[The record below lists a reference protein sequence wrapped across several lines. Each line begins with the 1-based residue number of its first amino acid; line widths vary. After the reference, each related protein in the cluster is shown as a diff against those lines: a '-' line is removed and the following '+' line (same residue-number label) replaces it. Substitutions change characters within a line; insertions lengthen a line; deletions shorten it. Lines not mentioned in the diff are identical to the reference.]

1 MADYLGTDDDDI
13 IDASELPSD
22 VTNILPGEGDD
33 TVINAGSQH
42 TINSGPG
49 NDNISGKNTA
59 YLLWRGNEGA
69 TINLKE
75 GWSDDGYGTR
85 DQLSGIQT
93 IHGSGKGDIFYG
105 TSEYEKYFSI
115 GGDNILYMGG
125 GDDRVS
131 YPGGNSEDYTISL
144 VGEEIHVIGPQFK
157 DIIVGGRYI
166 EFMDDNKII
175 DTSYLTNNIQSEEIN
190 VVYSFTDNTMTEEY
204 TYAGVTN
211 PPQLLGWFPS
221 KVFLFD
227 VDLDGNKDVII
238 PMAKGYAQVGDYS
251 TYTPFIALT
260 VNDGKLEYNENI
272 NSYMPVAN
280 TAGRAKSI
288 FLKATESEAII
299 TANVYN
305 ASGVKDLS
313 LKPYSQLRLTQNI
326 ENRIDPIDIFPTLPD
341 STEDFPLAEN
351 AHSLAVGDIN
361 GDGLDD
367 IYIGR
372 IGSYSGVSD
381 DEGYELIQNSEG
393 SFELSRQDIYKKI
406 HRWPLAN
413 EEKIDHINGGKAKN
427 MHLDSELFDVN
438 NDGFSDLLVGF
449 GHGSASS
456 KLFIN
461 NNGKFTEDNMIEMPD
476 SIYGVDNQMHLTT
489 LIADFDSD
497 NDLDFVTVW
506 TRYEPYYGGYYLQVN
521 QNDGL
526 GNFKDI
532 TDSISNDAFKDAYN
546 GRLTWVEPWQI
557 IDINNDGHL
566 DIVGARSSYTP
577 LLYIN
582 DGLARFFI
590 QEVGVEEIRGMPH
603 AWGDFDKDNKIEYVV
618 FENSANSDKTESTFS
633 FIHYELK
640 KEIGTGPDFIN
651 TADQGIPGFNEKYYL
666 NENSS
671 AKEAVDAGTYAT
683 GLEHYLAE
691 GKEAGL
697 NIFAPFTKVHGYSG
711 DDTIILREGDETA
724 FGYAGKDT
732 FEGGAGNDIIDGGAG
747 VDTAIYKDSSSA
759 YTLTTNDDGTVSIVH
774 TSPSESFINE
784 GSDTLISIEKMQFS
798 DKTISKTSLKYQ
810 LSETVDSS
818 ENILSAHTEEVLS
831 GTLNFNKGDN
841 IIILDGQG
849 KTYRGLE
856 GNDTYFVSQL
866 LPKSGKV
873 SITDTEGSNIIQ
885 LPVNTY
891 VEKSLFTKNAAR
903 LTLEDGREITISGAD
918 KFSYNVGGNIT
929 KGDKGTDLT
938 FTEFAEVF
946 GVYDILNSSGAQ
958 TGEISDMYII

>member
-1 MADYLGTDDDDI
+1 MSDYLGTDDDDI

-22 VTNILPGEGDD
+22 VINILPGEGND

-85 DQLSGIQT
+85 DQLSGVET

-105 TSEYEKYFSI
+105 TSGYEKYFST

-125 GDDRVS
+125 GDDKVS
-131 YPGGNSEDYTISL
+131 YPGGNSKDYTISL

-157 DIIVGGRYI
+157 DIIVDGRYI
-166 EFMDDNKII
+166 EFMDDDKII
-175 DTSYLTNNIQSEEIN
+175 DTSYLTNNIQSEEIKII
-190 VVYSFTDNTMTEEY
+190 YSFTDNTMTEEY

-211 PPQLLGWFPS
+211 PPQLIGWSPA
-221 KVFLFD
+221 KPILFD
-227 VDLDGNKDVII
+227 VNLDGIKDVIL

-251 TYTPFIALT
+251 TYTSFIALT
-260 VNDGKLEYNENI
+260 VRDGELEYNENI

-280 TAGRAKSI
+280 AAGRSKSI
-288 FLKATESEAII
+288 FLKATESEAIL

-341 STEDFPLAEN
+341 STEDFPLAED
-351 AHSLAVGDIN
+351 AHSIAVGDIN

-367 IYIGR
+367 IYIGKT
-372 IGSYSGVSD
+372 GSYSGALDV
-381 DEGYELIQNSEG
+381 EGYELLQNSDG
-393 SFELSRQDIYKKI
+393 LFELNKQDIYKKI
-406 HRWPLAN
+406 HRWPLTN
-413 EEKIDHINGGKAKN
+413 EEKTDHINGGIAKN
-427 MHLDSELFDVN
+427 MHLDSALFDAN
-438 NDGFSDLLVGF
+438 NDGFSDLLIGF

-476 SIYGVDNQMHLTT
+476 SIYGPDNQMHLET
-489 LIADFDSD
+489 LIADFDGD
-497 NDLDFVTVW
+497 NDLDVVTVW
-506 TRYEPYYGGYYLQVN
+506 TRYEPYYGGYYLQIN

-526 GNFKDI
+526 GNFIDI
-532 TDSISNDAFKDAYN
+532 TDSISNDAYKDAYN
-546 GRLTWVEPWQI
+546 GRLTWIDPWQI

-566 DIVGARSSYTP
+566 DIVGARTSETP

-590 QEVGVEEIRGMPH
+590 QEVGVEQVKGKPYV
-603 AWGDFDKDNKIEYVV
+603 WGDFDNDNKIEYVV
-618 FENSANSDKTESTFS
+618 FENSADSDKTESTSS

-651 TADQGIPGFNEKYYL
+651 AADQGIPGFNEKYYL

-671 AKEAVDAGTYAT
+671 AKEVVDAGTYAT

-697 NIFAPFTKVHGYSG
+697 YIFAPFTKVHGYSG
-711 DDTIILREGDETA
+711 DDIIVLREGDETA

-747 VDTAIYKDSSSA
+747 VDTAIYKDASST
-759 YTLTTNDDGTVSIVH
+759 YTLTSNDNGTVSVVH
-774 TSPSESFINE
+774 SSPSEGFTDE
-784 GSDTLISIEKMQFS
+784 GSDTLTDIEKMQFS
-798 DKTISKTSLKYQ
+798 DKILSKTSLKYQ
-810 LSETVDSS
+810 LSETVNSS
-818 ENILSAHTEEVLS
+818 ENILSAHTEDVLS

-873 SITDTEGSNIIQ
+873 SITDTEGSNTIQ
-885 LPVNTY
+885 LPYNTY
-891 VEKSLFTKNAAR
+891 VDKSLFTKNAAR

-929 KGDKGTDLT
+929 SGTKGTDLN

>member
-1 MADYLGTDDDDI
+1 MADYNGTDEDDF

-22 VTNILPGEGDD
+22 VTAILPGEGDD

-85 DQLSGIQT
+85 DQLSGVET

-105 TSEYEKYFSI
+105 TSKYEKYFAI
-115 GGDNILYMGG
+115 GGDNTLYMGG
-125 GDDRVS
+125 GDDKVS
-131 YPGGNSEDYTISL
+131 YPAGNSEDYTISL

-166 EFMDDNKII
+166 EFMDDDKII
-175 DTSYLTNNIQSEEIN
+175 DTSYLTNNIQSEEIK
-190 VVYSFTDNTMTEEY
+190 VIYSFTDNTLTEEY

-211 PPQLLGWFPS
+211 PPQLIGWSPS
-221 KVFLFD
+221 KPFLFD
-227 VDLDGNKDVII
+227 IDLDGIKDII
-238 PMAKGYAQVGDYS
+238 LPMAKGYAQVGDYS
-251 TYTPFIALT
+251 TYTSFIALT
-260 VNDGKLEYNENI
+260 VRDGELEYNENI
-272 NSYMPVAN
+272 NSYMPIAN
-280 TAGRAKSI
+280 ASGRSKSI
-288 FLKATESEAII
+288 FLKATETEAVF

-305 ASGVKDLS
+305 SSGVKDLS

-351 AHSLAVGDIN
+351 AHSIAVGDIN

-367 IYIGR
+367 IYIGK
-372 IGSYSGVSD
+372 IGSYSGASD
-381 DEGYELIQNSEG
+381 IEGYELLQNSDG
-393 SFELSRQDIYKKI
+393 LFELNNQDIYKKI
-406 HRWPLAN
+406 HQWPLTN
-413 EEKIDHINGGKAKN
+413 IEKTDHINGGIAKN
-427 MHLDSELFDVN
+427 KHLDSALFDAN
-438 NDGFSDLLVGF
+438 NDGYNDLLVGF

-461 NNGKFTEDNMIEMPD
+461 NDGNFTEDNMIEMPD
-476 SIYGVDNQMHLTT
+476 SIYGPDNQMHLET

-506 TRYEPYYGGYYLQVN
+506 TRYEPYYGGYYLQIN

-532 TDSISNDAFKDAYN
+532 TDSISNDAYKDAYN
-546 GRLTWVEPWQI
+546 GRLTWIDPWQI

-566 DIVGARSSYTP
+566 DIVGARSSETP

-582 DGLARFFI
+582 DGLSRFFI
-590 QEVGVEEIRGMPH
+590 KEVGVEQIRGKPY
-603 AWGDFDKDNKIEYVV
+603 AWGDFDEDNKIEYIV
-618 FENSANSDKTESTFS
+618 FENSANSDKTESTSS

-691 GKEAGL
+691 GKDAGL
-697 NIFAPFTKVHGYSG
+697 KTFAPFTKVHGYSG
-711 DDTIILREGDETA
+711 DDTIILREGNETA

-732 FEGGAGNDIIDGGAG
+732 IEGGAGNDIIDGGKG
-747 VDTAIYKDSSSA
+747 VDTAIYKDTSSA
-759 YTLTTNDDGTVSIVH
+759 YTLTANDDGTVSVVH
-774 TSPSESFINE
+774 SSPSEGFTDE
-784 GSDTLISIEKMQFS
+784 GSDTLTSIEKMQFS
-798 DKTISKTSLKYQ
+798 DKILSKTSLKYQ
-810 LSETVDSS
+810 LSETIDSS
-818 ENILSAHTEEVLS
+818 ENILSAHTEDVLS

-856 GNDTYFVSQL
+856 GDDTYFVSQL
-866 LPKSGKV
+866 LPKDGKV
-873 SITDTEGSNIIQ
+873 SITDTEGSNTIQ
-885 LPVNTY
+885 LPPNTY
-891 VEKSLFTKNAAR
+891 VDKSLFTKNATR

-929 KGDKGTDLT
+929 DGTKGTDLT

-958 TGEISDMYII
+958 TGEISDLYVI

>member
-1 MADYLGTDDDDI
+1 MADYNGTDEDDF

-22 VTNILPGEGDD
+22 VTDILPGEGDD

-85 DQLSGIQT
+85 DQLSGVET

-105 TSEYEKYFSI
+105 TSRYEKYFAI
-115 GGDNILYMGG
+115 GGDNTLYMGG
-125 GDDRVS
+125 GDDKVS
-131 YPGGNSEDYTISL
+131 YPAGNSEDYTISL

-166 EFMDDNKII
+166 EFMDDDKII
-175 DTSYLTNNIQSEEIN
+175 DTSYLTNNIQSEEIK
-190 VVYSFTDNTMTEEY
+190 VIYSFTDNTMTEEY

-211 PPQLLGWFPS
+211 PPQLIGWSPS
-221 KVFLFD
+221 KPFLFD
-227 VDLDGNKDVII
+227 IDLDGIKDVIL

-251 TYTPFIALT
+251 TYTSFIALT
-260 VNDGKLEYNENI
+260 VRDGELEYNENI
-272 NSYMPVAN
+272 NSYMPIAN
-280 TAGRAKSI
+280 ASGRSKSI
-288 FLKATESEAII
+288 FLKATETEAVF

-305 ASGVKDLS
+305 PSGVKDLS

-326 ENRIDPIDIFPTLPD
+326 EKRIDPIDIFPTLPD

-351 AHSLAVGDIN
+351 AHSIAVGDIN

-367 IYIGR
+367 IYIGK
-372 IGSYSGVSD
+372 IGSYSGASD
-381 DEGYELIQNSEG
+381 IEGYELLQNSDG
-393 SFELSRQDIYKKI
+393 LFELNNQDIYKKI
-406 HRWPLAN
+406 HQWPLTN
-413 EEKIDHINGGKAKN
+413 IEKTDHINGGIAKN
-427 MHLDSELFDVN
+427 KHLDSALFDAN
-438 NDGFSDLLVGF
+438 NDGYNDLLVGF

-461 NNGKFTEDNMIEMPD
+461 NDGNFTEDNMIEMPD
-476 SIYGVDNQMHLTT
+476 SIYGPDNQMHLET

-506 TRYEPYYGGYYLQVN
+506 TRYEPYYGGYYLQIN

-532 TDSISNDAFKDAYN
+532 TDSISNDAYKDAYN
-546 GRLTWVEPWQI
+546 GRLTWIDPWQI

-566 DIVGARSSYTP
+566 DIVGARSSETP

-582 DGLARFFI
+582 DGLSRFFI
-590 QEVGVEEIRGMPH
+590 KEVGVEQIRGKPY
-603 AWGDFDKDNKIEYVV
+603 AWGDFDEDNKIEYIV
-618 FENSANSDKTESTFS
+618 FENSANSDKTESTSS

-697 NIFAPFTKVHGYSG
+697 KTFAPFTKVHGYSG
-711 DDTIILREGDETA
+711 DDTIVLREGNETA

-732 FEGGAGNDIIDGGAG
+732 FEGGAGNDVIDGGKG

-759 YTLTTNDDGTVSIVH
+759 YTLKANDDGTVSVVH
-774 TSPSESFINE
+774 ASPSEGFTDE
-784 GSDTLISIEKMQFS
+784 GSDTLTSIEKMQFS
-798 DKTISKTSLKYQ
+798 DKTLSKTSLKYE
-810 LSETVDSS
+810 LSETIDSS
-818 ENILSAHTEEVLS
+818 ENILSAHTEDVLS

-856 GNDTYFVSQL
+856 GDDTYFVSQL
-866 LPKSGKV
+866 LPKDGKV
-873 SITDTEGSNIIQ
+873 SITDTEGSNTIQ
-885 LPVNTY
+885 LPSNTY
-891 VEKSLFTKNAAR
+891 VDKSLFTKNATR

-958 TGEISDMYII
+958 TGSISDMYII

>member
-1 MADYLGTDDDDI
+1 MADYNGTDEDDF

-22 VTNILPGEGDD
+22 VTAILPGEGDD

-85 DQLSGIQT
+85 DQLSGVET

-105 TSEYEKYFSI
+105 TSRYEKYFAI
-115 GGDNILYMGG
+115 GGDNTLYMGG
-125 GDDRVS
+125 GDDKVS
-131 YPGGNSEDYTISL
+131 YPAGNSEDYTISL

-166 EFMDDNKII
+166 EFMDDDKII
-175 DTSYLTNNIQSEEIN
+175 DTSYLTNNIQSEEIK
-190 VVYSFTDNTMTEEY
+190 VIYSFTDNTMTEEY

-211 PPQLLGWFPS
+211 PPQLIGWSPS
-221 KVFLFD
+221 KPFLFD
-227 VDLDGNKDVII
+227 IDLDGIKDVIL

-251 TYTPFIALT
+251 TYTSFIALT
-260 VNDGKLEYNENI
+260 VRDGELEYSENI
-272 NSYMPVAN
+272 NSYMPIAN
-280 TAGRAKSI
+280 ASGRSKSI
-288 FLKATESEAII
+288 FLKATESEAVF

-305 ASGVKDLS
+305 PSGVKDLS

-326 ENRIDPIDIFPTLPD
+326 EKRIDPIDIFPTLPD

-351 AHSLAVGDIN
+351 AHSIAVGDIN

-367 IYIGR
+367 IYIGK
-372 IGSYSGVSD
+372 IGSYSGASD
-381 DEGYELIQNSEG
+381 IEGYELLQNSDG
-393 SFELSRQDIYKKI
+393 LFELNNQDIYKKI
-406 HRWPLAN
+406 HQWPLTN
-413 EEKIDHINGGKAKN
+413 KEKTDHINGVIAKN
-427 MHLDSELFDVN
+427 KHLDSALFDAN
-438 NDGFSDLLVGF
+438 NDGYNDLLVGF

-461 NNGKFTEDNMIEMPD
+461 NDGNFTEDNMIEMPD
-476 SIYGVDNQMHLTT
+476 SIYGPDNQMHLET

-506 TRYEPYYGGYYLQVN
+506 TRYEPYYGGYYLQIN

-532 TDSISNDAFKDAYN
+532 TDSISNDAYKDAYN
-546 GRLTWVEPWQI
+546 GRLTWIDPWQI

-566 DIVGARSSYTP
+566 DIVGARSSETP

-582 DGLARFFI
+582 DGLSRFFI
-590 QEVGVEEIRGMPH
+590 KEVGVEQIRGKPY
-603 AWGDFDKDNKIEYVV
+603 AWGDFDEDNKIEYIV
-618 FENSANSDKTESTFS
+618 FENSANSDKTESTSS

-691 GKEAGL
+691 GKDAEL
-697 NIFAPFTKVHGYSG
+697 KTFAPFTKVHGYSG
-711 DDTIILREGDETA
+711 DDTIVLREGNETA

-732 FEGGAGNDIIDGGAG
+732 FEGGAGNDVIDGGIG
-747 VDTAIYKDSSSA
+747 IDTAIYKDASSA
-759 YTLTTNDDGTVSIVH
+759 YTLTTNDDGTINVVH
-774 TSPSESFINE
+774 ASPSEGFTNE
-784 GSDTLISIEKMQFS
+784 GSDTLTNIEKMQFS
-798 DKTISKTSLKYQ
+798 DKTLSKTSLKYE
-810 LSETVDSS
+810 LSETIDSS
-818 ENILSAHTEEVLS
+818 ENILSAHTEDVLS

-856 GNDTYFVSQL
+856 GDDTYFVSQL
-866 LPKSGKV
+866 LPKDGKV

-885 LPVNTY
+885 LPANTY
-891 VEKSLFTKNAAR
+891 VDKSLFTKNATR

-929 KGDKGTDLT
+929 DGTKGTDLT

-958 TGEISDMYII
+958 TGSISDMYII

>member
-1 MADYLGTDDDDI
+1 MADYNGTDEDDF

-22 VTNILPGEGDD
+22 VTAILPGEGDD

-85 DQLSGIQT
+85 DQLSGVET

-105 TSEYEKYFSI
+105 TSRYEKYFAI
-115 GGDNILYMGG
+115 GGDNTLYMGG
-125 GDDRVS
+125 GDDKVS
-131 YPGGNSEDYTISL
+131 YPAGNSEDYTISL

-166 EFMDDNKII
+166 EFMDDDKII
-175 DTSYLTNNIQSEEIN
+175 DTSYLTNNIQSEEIK
-190 VVYSFTDNTMTEEY
+190 VIYSFTDNTMTEEY

-211 PPQLLGWFPS
+211 PPQLIGWSPS
-221 KVFLFD
+221 KPFLFD
-227 VDLDGNKDVII
+227 IDLDGIKDVIL

-251 TYTPFIALT
+251 TYTSFIALT
-260 VNDGKLEYNENI
+260 VRDGELEYNENI
-272 NSYMPVAN
+272 NSYMPIAN
-280 TAGRAKSI
+280 ASGRSKSI
-288 FLKATESEAII
+288 FLKATETEAVF

-305 ASGVKDLS
+305 PSGVKDLS

-326 ENRIDPIDIFPTLPD
+326 EKRIDPIDIFPTLPD

-351 AHSLAVGDIN
+351 AHSIAVGDIN

-367 IYIGR
+367 IYIGK
-372 IGSYSGVSD
+372 IGSYSGASD
-381 DEGYELIQNSEG
+381 IEGYELLQNSDG
-393 SFELSRQDIYKKI
+393 LFELNNQDIYKKI
-406 HRWPLAN
+406 HQWPLTN
-413 EEKIDHINGGKAKN
+413 IEKTDHINGGIAKN
-427 MHLDSELFDVN
+427 KHLDSALFDAN
-438 NDGFSDLLVGF
+438 NDGYNDLLVGF

-461 NNGKFTEDNMIEMPD
+461 NDGNFTEDNMIEMPD
-476 SIYGVDNQMHLTT
+476 SIYGPDNQMHLET

-506 TRYEPYYGGYYLQVN
+506 TRYEPYYGGYYLQIN

-532 TDSISNDAFKDAYN
+532 TDSISNDAYKDAYN
-546 GRLTWVEPWQI
+546 GRLTWIDPWQI

-566 DIVGARSSYTP
+566 DIVGARSSETP

-582 DGLARFFI
+582 DGLSRFFI
-590 QEVGVEEIRGMPH
+590 KEVGVEQIRGKPY
-603 AWGDFDKDNKIEYVV
+603 AWGDFDEDNKIEYIV
-618 FENSANSDKTESTFS
+618 FENSANSDKTESTSS

-691 GKEAGL
+691 GKDAGL
-697 NIFAPFTKVHGYSG
+697 KTFAPFTKVHGYSG
-711 DDTIILREGDETA
+711 DDTIVLREGNETA

-732 FEGGAGNDIIDGGAG
+732 FEGGAGNDVIDGGKG

-759 YTLTTNDDGTVSIVH
+759 YTLKANDDGTVSVVH
-774 TSPSESFINE
+774 ASPSEGFTDE
-784 GSDTLISIEKMQFS
+784 GSDTLTSIEKMQFS
-798 DKTISKTSLKYQ
+798 DKTLSKTSLKYE
-810 LSETVDSS
+810 LSETIDSS
-818 ENILSAHTEEVLS
+818 ENILSAHTEDVLS
-831 GTLNFNKGDN
+831 GTLNFNKGNN

-856 GNDTYFVSQL
+856 GDDTYFVSQL
-866 LPKSGKV
+866 LPKDGKV
-873 SITDTEGSNIIQ
+873 SITDTEGSNLIQ
-885 LPVNTY
+885 LPSNTY
-891 VEKSLFTKNAAR
+891 IDKTLFTKNAAR

-918 KFSYNVGGNIT
+918 KFSYNVSGNVT
-929 KGDKGTDLT
+929 DGTKGTDLT

>member
-1 MADYLGTDDDDI
+1 M
-13 IDASELPSD
+13 
-22 VTNILPGEGDD
+22 
-33 TVINAGSQH
+33 
-42 TINSGPG
+42 
-49 NDNISGKNTA
+49 
-59 YLLWRGNEGA
+59 
-69 TINLKE
+69 
-75 GWSDDGYGTR
+75 
-85 DQLSGIQT
+85 
-93 IHGSGKGDIFYG
+93 
-105 TSEYEKYFSI
+105 
-115 GGDNILYMGG
+115 
-125 GDDRVS
+125 
-131 YPGGNSEDYTISL
+131 
-144 VGEEIHVIGPQFK
+144 
-157 DIIVGGRYI
+157 
-166 EFMDDNKII
+166 
-175 DTSYLTNNIQSEEIN
+175 
-190 VVYSFTDNTMTEEY
+190 
-204 TYAGVTN
+204 
-211 PPQLLGWFPS
+211 
-221 KVFLFD
+221 
-227 VDLDGNKDVII
+227 
-238 PMAKGYAQVGDYS
+238 
-251 TYTPFIALT
+251 
-260 VNDGKLEYNENI
+260 
-272 NSYMPVAN
+272 
-280 TAGRAKSI
+280 
-288 FLKATESEAII
+288 
-299 TANVYN
+299 
-305 ASGVKDLS
+305 
-313 LKPYSQLRLTQNI
+313 
-326 ENRIDPIDIFPTLPD
+326 
-341 STEDFPLAEN
+341 
-351 AHSLAVGDIN
+351 
-361 GDGLDD
+361 
-367 IYIGR
+367 
-372 IGSYSGVSD
+372 
-381 DEGYELIQNSEG
+381 
-393 SFELSRQDIYKKI
+393 
-406 HRWPLAN
+406 
-413 EEKIDHINGGKAKN
+413 
-427 MHLDSELFDVN
+427 N

-697 NIFAPFTKVHGYSG
+697 YIFAPFTKVHGHSG
-711 DDTIILREGDETA
+711 DDTIVLREGDEIA
-724 FGYAGKDT
+724 YGYAGKDT

-759 YTLTTNDDGTVSIVH
+759 YTLTSNDDGTVSVVH
-774 TSPSESFINE
+774 SSPSEGFTDE
-784 GSDTLISIEKMQFS
+784 GSDTLTSIEKMQFS
-798 DKTISKTSLKYQ
+798 DQTLSKTSLKYQ
-810 LSETVDSS
+810 LSETIDAS
-818 ENILSAHTEEVLS
+818 ENILSAHTEDVLS

-856 GNDTYFVSQL
+856 GDDTYFVSQL

-873 SITDTEGSNIIQ
+873 SITDTEGSNTIQ
-885 LPVNTY
+885 LPSNTY
-891 VEKSLFTKNAAR
+891 VDKSLFTKNAAR
-903 LTLEDGREITISGAD
+903 LTLENGREITISGAD

-929 KGDKGTDLT
+929 DGTKGTDLT

>member
-1 MADYLGTDDDDI
+1 MADYNGTDEDDF

-22 VTNILPGEGDD
+22 VTAILPGEGDD

-85 DQLSGIQT
+85 DQLSGVET

-105 TSEYEKYFSI
+105 TSRYEKYFAI
-115 GGDNILYMGG
+115 GGDNTLYMGG
-125 GDDRVS
+125 GDDKVS
-131 YPGGNSEDYTISL
+131 YPAGNSEDYTISL

-166 EFMDDNKII
+166 EFMDDDKII
-175 DTSYLTNNIQSEEIN
+175 DTSYLTNNIQSEEIK
-190 VVYSFTDNTMTEEY
+190 VIYSFTDNTMTEEY

-211 PPQLLGWFPS
+211 PPQLIGWSPS
-221 KVFLFD
+221 KPFLFD
-227 VDLDGNKDVII
+227 IDLDGIKDVIL

-251 TYTPFIALT
+251 TYTSFIALT
-260 VNDGKLEYNENI
+260 VRDGELEYNENI
-272 NSYMPVAN
+272 NSYMPIAN
-280 TAGRAKSI
+280 ASGRSKSI
-288 FLKATESEAII
+288 FLKATETEAVF

-305 ASGVKDLS
+305 PSGVKDLS

-326 ENRIDPIDIFPTLPD
+326 EKRIDPIDIFPTLPD

-351 AHSLAVGDIN
+351 AHSIAVGDIN

-367 IYIGR
+367 IYIGK
-372 IGSYSGVSD
+372 IGSYSGASD
-381 DEGYELIQNSEG
+381 IEGYELLQNSDG
-393 SFELSRQDIYKKI
+393 LFELNNQDIYKKI
-406 HRWPLAN
+406 HQWPLTN
-413 EEKIDHINGGKAKN
+413 IEKTDHINGGIAKN
-427 MHLDSELFDVN
+427 KHLDSALFDAN
-438 NDGFSDLLVGF
+438 NDGYNDLLVGF

-461 NNGKFTEDNMIEMPD
+461 NDGNFTEDNMIEMPD
-476 SIYGVDNQMHLTT
+476 SIYGPDNQMHLET

-506 TRYEPYYGGYYLQVN
+506 TRYEPYYGGYYLQIN

-532 TDSISNDAFKDAYN
+532 TDSISNDAYKDAYN
-546 GRLTWVEPWQI
+546 GRLTWIDPWQI

-566 DIVGARSSYTP
+566 DIVGARSSETP

-582 DGLARFFI
+582 DGLSRFFI
-590 QEVGVEEIRGMPH
+590 KEVGVEQIRGKPY
-603 AWGDFDKDNKIEYVV
+603 AWGDFDEDNKIEYIV
-618 FENSANSDKTESTFS
+618 FENSANSDKTESTSS

-691 GKEAGL
+691 GKDAGL
-697 NIFAPFTKVHGYSG
+697 KTFAPFTKVHGYSG
-711 DDTIILREGDETA
+711 DDTITLREGNETA

-732 FEGGAGNDIIDGGAG
+732 IEGGAGNDIIDGGKG
-747 VDTAIYKDSSSA
+747 VDTGIYKDTSSA
-759 YTLTTNDDGTVSIVH
+759 YTLTANDDGTVSVVH
-774 TSPSESFINE
+774 SSPSEGITDE
-784 GSDTLISIEKMQFS
+784 GSDTLTSIEKMQFS
-798 DKTISKTSLKYQ
+798 DKTLSKTSLKYE
-810 LSETVDSS
+810 LSETIDSS
-818 ENILSAHTEEVLS
+818 ENILSAHTEDVLS

-856 GNDTYFVSQL
+856 GDDTYFVSQL
-866 LPKSGKV
+866 LPKDGKV
-873 SITDTEGSNIIQ
+873 SITDTEGSNLIQ
-885 LPVNTY
+885 LPSNTY
-891 VEKSLFTKNAAR
+891 IDKTLFTKNAAR

-918 KFSYNVGGNIT
+918 KFSYNVSGNVT
-929 KGDKGTDLT
+929 DGTKGTDLT

>member
-1 MADYLGTDDDDI
+1 MADYNGTDEDDF

-22 VTNILPGEGDD
+22 VTAILPGEGDD

-85 DQLSGIQT
+85 DQLSGVET

-105 TSEYEKYFSI
+105 TSKYEKYFAI

-125 GDDRVS
+125 GDDKVS
-131 YPGGNSEDYTISL
+131 YPAGNSEDYTISL

-166 EFMDDNKII
+166 EFMDDDKII
-175 DTSYLTNNIQSEEIN
+175 DTSYLTNNIQSEEIK
-190 VVYSFTDNTMTEEY
+190 VIYSFTDNTMTEEY

-211 PPQLLGWFPS
+211 PTQLIGWSPS
-221 KVFLFD
+221 KPFLFD
-227 VDLDGNKDVII
+227 IDLDGIKDVIL

-251 TYTPFIALT
+251 TYTSFIALT
-260 VNDGKLEYNENI
+260 VRDGELEYNENI
-272 NSYMPVAN
+272 NSYMPIAN
-280 TAGRAKSI
+280 ASGRSKSI
-288 FLKATESEAII
+288 FLKATETEAVF

-305 ASGVKDLS
+305 PSGVKDLS

-326 ENRIDPIDIFPTLPD
+326 EKRIDPIDIFPTLPD

-351 AHSLAVGDIN
+351 AHSIAVGDIN

-367 IYIGR
+367 IYIGK
-372 IGSYSGVSD
+372 IGSYSGASD
-381 DEGYELIQNSEG
+381 IEGYELLQNSDG
-393 SFELSRQDIYKKI
+393 LFELNNQDIYKKI
-406 HRWPLAN
+406 HQWPLTN
-413 EEKIDHINGGKAKN
+413 IEKTDHINGGIAKN
-427 MHLDSELFDVN
+427 KHLDSALFDAN
-438 NDGFSDLLVGF
+438 NDGYNDLLVGF

-461 NNGKFTEDNMIEMPD
+461 NDGNFTEDNMIEMPD
-476 SIYGVDNQMHLTT
+476 SIYGPDNQMHLET

-506 TRYEPYYGGYYLQVN
+506 TRYEPYYGGYYLQIN

-532 TDSISNDAFKDAYN
+532 TDSISNDAYKDAYN
-546 GRLTWVEPWQI
+546 GRLTWIDPWQI

-566 DIVGARSSYTP
+566 DIVGARSSETP

-582 DGLARFFI
+582 DGLSRFFI
-590 QEVGVEEIRGMPH
+590 KEVGVEQIRGKPY
-603 AWGDFDKDNKIEYVV
+603 AWGDFDEDNKIEYIV
-618 FENSANSDKTESTFS
+618 FENSANSDKTESTSS

-697 NIFAPFTKVHGYSG
+697 KTFAPFTKVHGYSG

-724 FGYAGKDT
+724 FGYAGKDSI
-732 FEGGAGNDIIDGGAG
+732 EGGAGNDIIDGGKG
-747 VDTAIYKDSSSA
+747 IDTAIYKDLSSA
-759 YTLTTNDDGTVSIVH
+759 YTLTTNDIGTISVVH
-774 TSPSESFINE
+774 TSPSEGITNE
-784 GSDTLISIEKMQFS
+784 GSDTLTSIEKMQFS
-798 DKTISKTSLKYQ
+798 DKTLSKTSLKYQ
-810 LSETVDSS
+810 LSETIDTS
-818 ENILSAHTEEVLS
+818 ENILSAHTEDVLS

-856 GNDTYFVSQL
+856 GDDTYFVSQL

-873 SITDTEGSNIIQ
+873 SITDTEGSNTIQ
-885 LPVNTY
+885 LPTNTY
-891 VEKSLFTKNAAR
+891 IDKSLFTKNAAR

>member
-1 MADYLGTDDDDI
+1 MADYNGTDEDDF

-22 VTNILPGEGDD
+22 VTAILPGEGDD

-85 DQLSGIQT
+85 DQLSGVET

-105 TSEYEKYFSI
+105 TSGYEKYFSI

-125 GDDRVS
+125 GDDKVS
-131 YPGGNSEDYTISL
+131 YPGGNSKDYTISF

-157 DIIVGGRYI
+157 DVIVDGRYI
-166 EFMDDNKII
+166 EFMDDDKII
-175 DTSYLTNNIQSEEIN
+175 DTSYLTNNIQSEEIK
-190 VVYSFTDNTMTEEY
+190 VIYSFTDNTLTEEY

-211 PPQLLGWFPS
+211 PPQLIGWSPS
-221 KVFLFD
+221 KPFLFD
-227 VDLDGNKDVII
+227 IDLDGIKDVIL

-251 TYTPFIALT
+251 TYTSFIALT
-260 VNDGKLEYNENI
+260 VRDGELEYNENI
-272 NSYMPVAN
+272 NSYMPIAN
-280 TAGRAKSI
+280 ASGRSKSI
-288 FLKATESEAII
+288 FLKATETEAVF

-305 ASGVKDLS
+305 PSGVKDLS

-351 AHSLAVGDIN
+351 AHSIAVGDIN

-367 IYIGR
+367 IYIGK
-372 IGSYSGVSD
+372 IGSYSGASD
-381 DEGYELIQNSEG
+381 IEGYELLQNSDG
-393 SFELSRQDIYKKI
+393 LFELNNQDIYKKI
-406 HRWPLAN
+406 HQWPLTN
-413 EEKIDHINGGKAKN
+413 IEKTDHINGGIAKN
-427 MHLDSELFDVN
+427 KHLDSALFDAN
-438 NDGFSDLLVGF
+438 NDGYNDLLVGF

-461 NNGKFTEDNMIEMPD
+461 NDGNFTEDNMIEMPD
-476 SIYGVDNQMHLTT
+476 SIYGPDNQMHLET

-506 TRYEPYYGGYYLQVN
+506 TRYEPYYGGYYLQIN

-532 TDSISNDAFKDAYN
+532 TDSISNDAYKDAYN
-546 GRLTWVEPWQI
+546 GRLTWIDPWQI

-566 DIVGARSSYTP
+566 DIVGARSSETP

-582 DGLARFFI
+582 DGLSRFFI
-590 QEVGVEEIRGMPH
+590 KEVGVEQIRGKPY
-603 AWGDFDKDNKIEYVV
+603 AWGDFDEDNKIEYIV
-618 FENSANSDKTESTFS
+618 FENSANSDKTESTSS

-697 NIFAPFTKVHGYSG
+697 KTFAPFTKVHGYSG
-711 DDTIILREGDETA
+711 DDTIILREGNETA

-732 FEGGAGNDIIDGGAG
+732 FEGGAGNDIIDGGKG
-747 VDTAIYKDSSSA
+747 VDTAIYKDTSSA
-759 YTLTTNDDGTVSIVH
+759 YTLTANDDGTVSVVH
-774 TSPSESFINE
+774 SSPSEGFTDE
-784 GSDTLISIEKMQFS
+784 GSDTLTSIEKMQFS
-798 DKTISKTSLKYQ
+798 DKILSKTSLKYQ
-810 LSETVDSS
+810 LSETIDSS
-818 ENILSAHTEEVLS
+818 ENILSAHTEDVLS

-856 GNDTYFVSQL
+856 GDDTYFVSQL
-866 LPKSGKV
+866 LPKDGKV
-873 SITDTEGSNIIQ
+873 SITDTEGSNTIQ
-885 LPVNTY
+885 LPSNTY
-891 VEKSLFTKNAAR
+891 VDKTLFTKNAAR
-903 LTLEDGREITISGAD
+903 LTLENGREITISGAD

-946 GVYDILNSSGAQ
+946 GVYDILNSSSAQ
-958 TGEISDMYII
+958 TGEISDLYII

>member
-1 MADYLGTDDDDI
+1 MAKYNGTDEDDF

-22 VTNILPGEGDD
+22 VTGILPGKGDD

-85 DQLSGIQT
+85 DQLSGVET

-105 TSEYEKYFSI
+105 TSRYEKYFAI

-125 GDDRVS
+125 GDDKVS
-131 YPGGNSEDYTISL
+131 YPAGNSEDYTISL

-175 DTSYLTNNIQSEEIN
+175 DTSYLTNNIQSEEIK
-190 VVYSFTDNTMTEEY
+190 VIYSFTDNTMTEEY

-211 PPQLLGWFPS
+211 PPQLIGWSPS
-221 KVFLFD
+221 KPFLFD
-227 VDLDGNKDVII
+227 IDLDGIKDVIL

-251 TYTPFIALT
+251 TYTSFIALT
-260 VNDGKLEYNENI
+260 VRDGELEYNENI
-272 NSYMPVAN
+272 NSYMPIAN
-280 TAGRAKSI
+280 ASGRSKSI
-288 FLKATESEAII
+288 FLKATESEAVF

-305 ASGVKDLS
+305 SSGVKDLS

-351 AHSLAVGDIN
+351 AHSIAVGDIN

-367 IYIGR
+367 IYIGK
-372 IGSYSGVSD
+372 IGSYSGASD
-381 DEGYELIQNSEG
+381 IEGYELLQNSDG
-393 SFELSRQDIYKKI
+393 LFELNNQDIYKKI
-406 HRWPLAN
+406 HQWPLTN
-413 EEKIDHINGGKAKN
+413 EEKTDHINGGIAKN
-427 MHLDSELFDVN
+427 KHLDSALFDAN
-438 NDGFSDLLVGF
+438 NDGYNDLLVGF

-461 NNGKFTEDNMIEMPD
+461 NNGNFTEDNMIEMPD
-476 SIYGVDNQMHLTT
+476 SIYGPDNQMHLET

-506 TRYEPYYGGYYLQVN
+506 TRYEPYYGGYYLQIN

-532 TDSISNDAFKDAYN
+532 TDSISNDAYKDAYN
-546 GRLTWVEPWQI
+546 GRLTWVDPWQI

-566 DIVGARSSYTP
+566 DIVGARSSKTP
-577 LLYIN
+577 LIYIN
-582 DGLARFFI
+582 DGLSRFFI
-590 QEVGVEEIRGMPH
+590 QEVGVEQIRGKPY
-603 AWGDFDKDNKIEYVV
+603 AWGDFDEDNKIEYIV
-618 FENSANSDKTESTFS
+618 FEKSDNSDKTESTSS

-640 KEIGTGPDFIN
+640 KEIYTGPDFIN

-671 AKEAVDAGTYAT
+671 AKEAVDAGTYVT

-697 NIFAPFTKVHGYSG
+697 KTFAPFTKVHGHSG
-711 DDTIILREGDETA
+711 DDTIVLREGDETA
-724 FGYAGKDT
+724 FGYAGKDSI
-732 FEGGAGNDIIDGGAG
+732 EGGAGNDIIDGGKG

-759 YTLTTNDDGTVSIVH
+759 YTLTTNDDGTVSVVH
-774 TSPSESFINE
+774 TSPSEGITNE
-784 GSDTLISIEKMQFS
+784 GSDTLTSIEKMQFS

-810 LSETVDSS
+810 LSEIINSS
-818 ENILSAHTEEVLS
+818 ENILSAHTEDVLS

-856 GNDTYFVSQL
+856 GDDTYFVSQL
-866 LPKSGKV
+866 LPKNGKV

-885 LPVNTY
+885 LPSNTY
-891 VEKSLFTKNAAR
+891 VDKSLFTKNAAR